1 MSKFRIY
8 LREAI
13 ISLSRGGGMAIASII
28 SISFTM
34 IIFGLILMLFLSLFQ
49 ASTKIGDQLEL
60 LVFLKDNVSSQD
72 INSLIGTISNMEGVS
87 SVEFVSKHDAWE
99 KFKKY
104 FQNKINVSD
113 IKNPLPDTIKV
124 RVKSPDY
131 IAGLAKVISQFP
143 QVDETRYPQ
152 QLLNALNALVQKI
165 TLIGLLLL
173 IGFALASLVVISST
187 IKVSVLARREEL
199 EILELVGAEPN
210 FIRMPYILEGSF
222 IGLLSSL
229 LAIFF
234 FIILSIFLSFAIVN
248 TAPPWSFFWPLDT
261 SLWILMCMVV
271 VIVGTFIGFLG
282 SLISLKDVG
291 KFSVTKDF

>member
-8 LREAI
+8 LREALV
-13 ISLSRGGGMAIASII
+13 SLSRGGGMAIASII

-34 IIFGLILMLFLSLFQ
+34 IIFGLILMLFLSLYQ
-49 ASTKIGDQLEL
+49 ASIKIGDQVEL
-60 LVFLKDNVSSQD
+60 LVFLKDNVSAQD
-72 INSLIGTISNMEGVS
+72 INGLVGTISNMEGVS
-87 SVEFVSKHDAWE
+87 SVEYISKHDAWE

-104 FQNKINVSD
+104 FQNKVNISD

-124 RVKSPDY
+124 RVKSPEY
-131 IAGLAKVISQFP
+131 IAGLSQVISQFP

-165 TLIGLLLL
+165 TFIGSILLV
-173 IGFALASLVVISST
+173 GFALASLVVISSA
-187 IKVSVLARREEL
+187 IKVSVLARRDEL

-210 FIRMPYILEGSF
+210 FIRMPYILEGSI

-234 FIILSIFLSFAIVN
+234 FIVLSIFLSFLIVN
-248 TAPPWSFFWPLDT
+248 VTPPWSFFWPLNA
-261 SLWILMCMVV
+261 SLWILMCF
-271 VIVGTFIGFLG
+271 IILLTGTFIGFIG
-282 SLISLKDVG
+282 SFISLRNVG
-291 KFSVTKDF
+291 RFSVNKDF

>member
-187 IKVSVLARREEL
+187 IKVSVLAR
-199 EILELVGAEPN
+199 
-210 FIRMPYILEGSF
+210 
-222 IGLLSSL
+222 
-229 LAIFF
+229 
-234 FIILSIFLSFAIVN
+234 
-248 TAPPWSFFWPLDT
+248 
-261 SLWILMCMVV
+261 
-271 VIVGTFIGFLG
+271 
-282 SLISLKDVG
+282 
-291 KFSVTKDF
+291 

>member
-8 LREAI
+8 LREALV
-13 ISLSRGGGMAIASII
+13 SLSRGGGMAIASII

-34 IIFGLILMLFLSLFQ
+34 IIFGLILMLFLSLYQ
-49 ASTKIGDQLEL
+49 ASIKIGDQVEL
-60 LVFLKDNVSSQD
+60 LVFLKDNVSAQD
-72 INSLIGTISNMEGVS
+72 INGLVGTISNMEGVS
-87 SVEFVSKHDAWE
+87 SVEYISKHDAWE

-104 FQNKINVSD
+104 FQNKINISD

-124 RVKSPDY
+124 RVKSPEY
-131 IAGLAKVISQFP
+131 IAGLSQVISQFP

-165 TLIGLLLL
+165 TFIGSLLLV
-173 IGFALASLVVISST
+173 GFALASLVVISST
-187 IKVSVLARREEL
+187 IRVSVLARRDEL

-210 FIRMPYILEGSF
+210 FIRMPYILEGSI

-234 FIILSIFLSFAIVN
+234 FIVLSIFLSFLIVN
-248 TAPPWSFFWPLDT
+248 VTPPWSFFWPLNA
-261 SLWILMCMVV
+261 SLWILMCF
-271 VIVGTFIGFLG
+271 IILLTGTFIGFIG
-282 SLISLKDVG
+282 SFISLRNVG
-291 KFSVTKDF
+291 RFSVNKDF

>member
-8 LREAI
+8 LREALV
-13 ISLSRGGGMAIASII
+13 SLSRGGGMAIASII

-34 IIFGLILMLFLSLFQ
+34 IIFGLILMLFLSLYQ
-49 ASTKIGDQLEL
+49 ASIKIGDQVEL
-60 LVFLKDNVSSQD
+60 LVFLKDNVSAQD
-72 INSLIGTISNMEGVS
+72 INGLVGTISNMEGVS
-87 SVEFVSKHDAWE
+87 SVEYISKHDAWE

-104 FQNKINVSD
+104 FQNKVNISD

-124 RVKSPDY
+124 RVKSPEY
-131 IAGLAKVISQFP
+131 IAGLSQVISQFP

-165 TLIGLLLL
+165 TFIGSLLLV
-173 IGFALASLVVISST
+173 GFALASLVVISST
-187 IKVSVLARREEL
+187 IRVSVLARRDEL

-210 FIRMPYILEGSF
+210 FIRMPYILEGSI

-234 FIILSIFLSFAIVN
+234 FIVLSIFLSFLIVN
-248 TAPPWSFFWPLDT
+248 VTPPWSFFWPLNA
-261 SLWILMCMVV
+261 SLWILMCF
-271 VIVGTFIGFLG
+271 IILLTGTFIGFIG
-282 SLISLKDVG
+282 SFISLRNVG
-291 KFSVTKDF
+291 RFSVNKDF

>member
-1 MSKFRIY
+1 MSRFRIY
-8 LREAI
+8 LRESI
-13 ISLSRGGGMAIASII
+13 ISLSRGGGMAIASIV

-34 IIFGLILMLFLSLFQ
+34 IIFGLILMLFLSLYQ
-49 ASTKIGDQLEL
+49 ASNKIGDQVEL
-60 LVFLKDNVSSQD
+60 LVFLKNDVSTQD
-72 INSLIGTISNMEGVS
+72 INGLVGTISNMEGVS
-87 SVEFVSKHDAWE
+87 SVEYVSKHDAWE

-104 FQNKINVSD
+104 FQGKINISD

-124 RVKSPDY
+124 RAKSPDY
-131 IAGLAKVISQFP
+131 IAGLSKVISQFP

-152 QLLNALNALVQKI
+152 QLLDALNVMVQRI
-165 TLIGLLLL
+165 TLIGSLLL

-222 IGLLSSL
+222 IGLFSSL

-234 FIILSIFLSFAIVN
+234 FIFLSIFLSFAVVN
-248 TAPPWSFFWPLDT
+248 LNPPWSFFWPLNT
-261 SLWILMCMVV
+261 SLWILMCFI
-271 VIVGTFIGFLG
+271 IVFTGTFIGFLG
-282 SLISLKDVG
+282 SFISLRNVG
-291 KFSVTKDF
+291 KFSITKDF

>member
-1 MSKFRIY
+1 MSRFRIY

-13 ISLSRGGGMAIASII
+13 VSLSRGGGMAIASTI

-34 IIFGLILMLFLSLFQ
+34 IIFGLILMCFLSLFQ
-49 ASTKIGDQLEL
+49 ASTKIGDQVEL
-60 LVFLKDNVSSQD
+60 LVFLKDNVSAQD
-72 INSLIGTISNMEGVS
+72 INGLVGTISNMEGVA
-87 SVEFVSKHDAWE
+87 SVEYVSKHDAWE

-104 FQNKINVSD
+104 FQNKINISD

-124 RVKSPDY
+124 RTKSPDY
-131 IAGLAKVISQFP
+131 IAGLSKVISQFP

-152 QLLNALNALVQKI
+152 QLLNTLNIMVQKI
-165 TLIGLLLL
+165 TLIGSLLL

-222 IGLLSSL
+222 IGFFSSL

-234 FIILSIFLSFAIVN
+234 FIFLSIFLSFTVVN
-248 TAPPWSFFWPLDT
+248 INPPWSFFWPLNT
-261 SLWILMCMVV
+261 SLWILMCFI
-271 VIVGTFIGFLG
+271 IVFTGTFIGFLG
-282 SLISLKDVG
+282 SFISLRNVG

>member
-1 MSKFRIY
+1 
-8 LREAI
+8 
-13 ISLSRGGGMAIASII
+13 MAIASII